1 MVFSTTFNHFNNG
14 LKTVVFL
21 AFTLIVAQQVQAQE
35 VKLTPRNG
43 NALYIGVEN
52 PVQVTVPGI
61 PSDNIYV
68 ASDGIEIEKLD
79 NGLFNIRVDRPG
91 KVTLTVHGDGF
102 QYKNFD
108 FEVKE
113 IPDPMKKLADPV
125 AALKMANGL
134 LKPDGSMTAAEFK
147 QAVGLGAYLP
157 KFVGNAPV
165 GIVSYNLVYAPKV
178 GDPVEILLHT
188 ADFNDKA
195 LELVS
200 RATAGDRYY
209 FQLVNG
215 SVVGES
221 EPRAINSLLFKIK

>member
-68 ASDGIEIEKLD
+68 ASDGISTEKLD

-113 IPDPMKKLADPV
+113 IPDPMKKSADPV
-125 AALKMANGL
+125 AALKLSNGL
-134 LKPDGSMTAAEFK
+134 LKPDGNMTAAEFK

-165 GIVSYNLVYAPKV
+165 GIVSYHMVYAPKE
-178 GDPVEILLHT
+178 GDPIEILLTT
-188 ADFNDKA
+188 ADFNEKA
-195 LELVS
+195 LGLVS
-200 RATAGDRYY
+200 SATAGDRYY
-209 FQLVNG
+209 FQQVNG
-215 SVVGES
+215 SVIGET
-221 EPRAINSLLFKIK
+221 EARPINSLVFKIK